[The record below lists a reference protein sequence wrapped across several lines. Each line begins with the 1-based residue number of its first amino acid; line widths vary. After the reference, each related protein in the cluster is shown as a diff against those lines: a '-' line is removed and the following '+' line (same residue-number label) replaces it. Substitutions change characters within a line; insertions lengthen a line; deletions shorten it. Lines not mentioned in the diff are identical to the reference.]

1 MRRSS
6 RTSNRDEL
14 IVRHHSSDSPRVEL
28 EDSTGILAKSK
39 IHESNAFYGG
49 KLQDSGSFYD
59 RGCMQTPGDETMLF
73 GGRPAGGGP
82 LGRIRFGDD
91 D

>member
-1 MRRSS
+1 MGRSS

-14 IVRHHSSDSPRVEL
+14 IVRHHSSDSPRIDL

-39 IHESNAFYGG
+39 IHESNAFYGRN
-49 KLQDSGSFYD
+49 SGSFYD

-73 GGRPAGGGP
+73 GGLNISRPAGGP